1 MGGSHPQ
8 IGWVDHICFLP
19 SAFGGKV
26 GTRTWRILSRLC
38 GVGRGLYQPFQR
50 VVRLAR
56 TLFVVL
62 LRGVTAVKFRDYALG
77 CVGMIPGTVA
87 YVFIGTTASGLL
99 EDDDEEEASDDGG
112 DSTVQLIVLIVGGIA
127 TVIAVVLISIYAK
140 RALNKVLEEDR
151 IAQEGL
157 EGGFGTRGDGAER
170 GDVEQGAEEVTGR
183 DGKRPEVVEHAVRMP
198 V

>member
-1 MGGSHPQ
+1 M
-8 IGWVDHICFLP
+8 
-19 SAFGGKV
+19 
-26 GTRTWRILSRLC
+26 
-38 GVGRGLYQPFQR
+38 
-50 VVRLAR
+50 
-56 TLFVVL
+56 
-62 LRGVTAVKFRDYALG
+62 TAVKFRDYALG
-77 CVGMIPGTVA
+77 CVGIIPGTVA
-87 YVFIGTTASGLL
+87 FVFIGTTASGLL

-151 IAQEGL
+151 LAQEAL
-157 EGGFGTRGDGAER
+157 EEGSSTSAGGDAGER
-170 GDVEQGAEEVTGR
+170 VDVEQGTSAGGAEAMEVTGR